1 MQRFVNIS
9 VVYGFILIFK
19 FDNDVYYVCAIYHQN
34 CHEAFFCPRYFFL
47 KIYVYKLVYY
57 QVSTYVN
64 RFFLS
69 FWTYVHELVFNNS
82 MFINSTYIPLCFFFF

>member
-1 MQRFVNIS
+1 MYITYVQFIIKIVTRLFFVHVI
-9 VVYGFILIFK
+9 
-19 FDNDVYYVCAIYHQN
+19 
-34 CHEAFFCPRYFFL
+34 FFL